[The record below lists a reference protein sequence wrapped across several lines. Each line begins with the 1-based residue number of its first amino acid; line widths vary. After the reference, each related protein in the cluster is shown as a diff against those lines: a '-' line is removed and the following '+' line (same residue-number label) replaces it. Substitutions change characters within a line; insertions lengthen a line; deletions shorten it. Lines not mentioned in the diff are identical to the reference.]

1 MPERNISAEYCDDTA
16 IEAAALSDPDCP
28 PSTPEQLAKAVRMPH
43 LQSLRRR
50 LGLTQEA
57 FAERYDLPVASVR
70 DWEQRRTMPDRA
82 ARTYLRAIALEP
94 EVMAEIVRRRP
105 AAVGG
110 RSLPA

>member
-1 MPERNISAEYCDDTA
+1 
-16 IEAAALSDPDCP
+16 
-28 PSTPEQLAKAVRMPH
+28 MPH
-43 LQSLRRR
+43 LPSLRRR
-50 LGLTQEA
+50 LKLTQEA

-70 DWEQRRTMPDRA
+70 DWEQRQTMPDRA